1 MKKIKRFHLALTA
14 FVCLMLALPA
24 IIAVTYSSAEHTPY
38 LYVGQTRTF
47 LVTVNGDLYNW
58 NNRGVP
64 ISGTDDFAYEPEQ
77 VRDNVK
83 FASSND
89 QHTVIVTRDNE
100 LWAHGNNR
108 HGQLGDGTTT
118 DRATAVKIMDGVSYA
133 VTGRNFTVILTT
145 RGEVLVSGQNQY
157 YGLWGSVPNPDA
169 NPGADQDTNILT
181 PVKVMDGVR
190 TISSGGN
197 HVMAIKNNGE
207 LWGWGDNQQGAIG
220 NGTTTDVYEPE
231 LIRRDVRSV
240 STSRSKTVIVDDNGQ
255 VWEWGLVGRDQTD
268 FRTESFLTTPRR
280 INGTFES
287 VYAGHGYTMALR
299 NDGGLYIWGMA
310 DFAGA
315 SDYFFNPERV
325 ANRIAFVS
333 AGPQHAAAIDQ
344 SGNLMFWSRNAHGIT
359 ESSLGNQ
366 LPRPIT
372 IMSELSLSAPIRGN
386 RPTRPEQPIGSDPDE
401 EETSNGNAMAIPTPS
416 RTFINNREV
425 SFHSYNIGGYN
436 YFKLRDL
443 AYVLNGTDS
452 SFNVT
457 WQQHRVS
464 VILTLGEAYRP
475 LGGEMLQGDGTQK
488 MAIPSN
494 NNMFAVPYGVMGSD
508 IDNGDLSSYNVAA
521 EAFLIDDYNY
531 FKLRDLGEIVGFE
544 VDWDSQRSVILISTD

>member
-1 MKKIKRFHLALTA
+1 MKRVHLAITA
-14 FVCLMLALPA
+14 FICLLLTLPA
-24 IIAVTYSSAEHTPY
+24 IIAVTYSSTERTPY

-58 NNRGVP
+58 SNRGTP
-64 ISGTDDFAYEPEQ
+64 IAGTDDFAYEPEQ
-77 VRDNVK
+77 IRDNVK
-83 FASSND
+83 VASSND
-89 QHTVIVTRDNE
+89 QHTGIVTRDNE
-100 LWAHGNNR
+100 LWAHGSNR

-118 DRATAVKIMDGVSYA
+118 DRASPVKIMDNVAYA
-133 VTGRNFTVILTT
+133 VTGRNYTIILTT
-145 RGEVLVSGQNQY
+145 RGEVLVSGHNQY
-157 YGLWGSVPNPDA
+157 FGLWGSTP
-169 NPGADQDTNILT
+169 NPGAVDGSDVTSILT
-181 PVKVMDGVR
+181 PVKIMDNVR
-190 TISSGGN
+190 AISSGGN
-197 HVMAIKNNGE
+197 HVMVIKNNGE

-231 LIRRDVRSV
+231 LIRRNVRSV
-240 STSRSKTVIVDDNGQ
+240 STSRSKTAIVDESGQ
-255 VWEWGLVGRDQTD
+255 VWEWGLIGRDQTD
-268 FRTESFLTTPRR
+268 VRREPIYTSPRR

-310 DFAGA
+310 DFAGS
-315 SDYFFNPERV
+315 SDYFFNPQRV

-344 SGNLMFWSRNAHGIT
+344 SGNLMFWARNAHGIT
-359 ESSLGNQ
+359 ESMLGNQ

-372 IMSELSLSAPIRGN
+372 IMSDLSLSAPIRGN
-386 RPTRPEQPIGSDPDE
+386 RQTNLPEPILPHREDAEQVPS
-401 EETSNGNAMAIPTPS
+401 GNVTAIPTPS
-416 RTFINNREV
+416 RTLVNNREV

-443 AYVLNGTDS
+443 AYVLNGTDN

-464 VILTLGEAYRP
+464 VILTLGETYRV
-475 LGGEMLQGDGTQK
+475 LGGEMLPGDGTQK
-488 MAIPSN
+488 VAIPSN
-494 NNMFAVPYGVMGSD
+494 NNMFAVPWVMGSD
-508 IDNGDLSSYNVAA
+508 IDHDNLGNYSVTA

-531 FKLRDLGEIVGFE
+531 FKLRDLGEIVGFNVE
-544 VDWDSQRSVILISTD
+544 WDSQRSVILITTD